1 MISCKNKI
9 YTQNFDV
16 NEKGTTC
23 CILSQVRTPNMHG
36 TPVIHQWETPIIH
49 TRADE
54 FSQSTLCEVSKSVL
68 ATTVA
73 LYLFSLNFQEF
84 RVGSANLGTPVLQ
97 NRQFRGMQAQSRV
110 DRL

>member
-1 MISCKNKI
+1 
-9 YTQNFDV
+9 
-16 NEKGTTC
+16 
-23 CILSQVRTPNMHG
+23 MHG

-73 LYLFSLNFQEF
+73 LYLFSLTFSLELDLPTWEPQYCKIGSSGECKHK
-84 RVGSANLGTPVLQ
+84 VGLIGY
-97 NRQFRGMQAQSRV
+97 NRLPYLF
-110 DRL
+110 

>member
-1 MISCKNKI
+1 
-9 YTQNFDV
+9 
-16 NEKGTTC
+16 
-23 CILSQVRTPNMHG
+23 MHG
-36 TPVIHQWETPIIH
+36 TPVIHQWETPIIQ

-54 FSQSTLCEVSKSVL
+54 LVNPHSVKCPNLCWQQLLHYIS
-68 ATTVA
+68 
-73 LYLFSLNFQEF
+73 SLNFQEF